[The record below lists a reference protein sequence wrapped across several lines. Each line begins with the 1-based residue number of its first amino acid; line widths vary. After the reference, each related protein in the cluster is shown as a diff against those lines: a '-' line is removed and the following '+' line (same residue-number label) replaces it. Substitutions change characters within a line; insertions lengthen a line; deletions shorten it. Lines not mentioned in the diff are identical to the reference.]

1 MVKVGPLRSPYL
13 YFVRHNVKNKLFHEL
28 FTVLN
33 LFSTNCIEPSLSVPE
48 KIHEQETHLCKKG
61 ITVNWNLPRMSAL
74 VQRKFN
80 RKVVIKKQ
88 LKSQLLRFLLLPCFL
103 MYVLAH
109 VIEVISAVPKET
121 KKRAWH

>member
-1 MVKVGPLRSPYL
+1 
-13 YFVRHNVKNKLFHEL
+13 
-28 FTVLN
+28 
-33 LFSTNCIEPSLSVPE
+33 
-48 KIHEQETHLCKKG
+48 
-61 ITVNWNLPRMSAL
+61 MSAL